1 MNAIVTKPRAVE
13 AAPEPL
19 IDVTI
24 EVARSLDDLLRVMS
38 VRTLAF
44 MGDQSCPYDEEF
56 DHNDFAGATHLL
68 LKVRGEPAG
77 VARMRW
83 FGEFAKLERVA
94 VVRRFRGGKAS
105 IALIEAAVKLAQRK
119 GYRTLLAYAQP
130 RMMPLW
136 QAAFDVRPAGRRD
149 GFVFSDHEYCELVVD
164 LKPVEGALRVDDD
177 PLVLN
182 RPEGAWDI
190 PGVLDQS
197 AVRGATNPMA

>member
-1 MNAIVTKPRAVE
+1 MNAFVEKPRAVE

-19 IDVTI
+19 VDLTID
-24 EVARSLDDLLRVMS
+24 VARSLEDLLRVMS

-44 MGDQSCPYDEEF
+44 MGDQACPYDEEF
-56 DHNDFAGATHLL
+56 DGNDFAGATHLL
-68 LKVRGEPAG
+68 LRVGGEPAG

-94 VVRRFRGGKAS
+94 VVRRFRGGRAS
-105 IALIEAAVKLAQRK
+105 VALIDAAVKLAQRK
-119 GYRTLLAYAQP
+119 GYRRLLAYAQP

-136 QAAFDVRPAGRRD
+136 QSAFDVRPAGRRD
-149 GFVFSDHEYCELVVD
+149 GFVFSDHEYCELVVE
-164 LKPVEGALRVDDD
+164 LKPVADALEIDDD

-182 RPEGAWDI
+182 RPEGAWDA